1 MDTSHDRVALTAEEH
16 RILAVLDDASG
27 HTSRRLRVLMAI
39 TARTAGL
46 RSQRL
51 RDAAAVLLFLGGAAI
66 MVATFTRWLPV
77 AAVGVVLQA
86 GALWWALT
94 RVAPGVHARI
104 SAKRTPAS
112 TDTGSSR
119 PR

>member
-27 HTSRRLRVLMAI
+27 HNRRLLRVVMVLA
-39 TARTAGL
+39 ARTAGL
-46 RSQRL
+46 RSQRI
-51 RDAAAVLLFLGGAAI
+51 RGAGAVLLFLGGAAI

-77 AAVGVVLQA
+77 AAVGVVMQA
-86 GALWWALT
+86 CALWWAIT
-94 RVAPGVHARI
+94 RLAPRVDARI
-104 SAKRTPAS
+104 SKRTQARS
-112 TDTGSSR
+112 DTGPSR